1 MLGIPVVHV
10 LGVDA
15 LFLGLE
21 LGKDVSAVEP
31 HGVVVKAVVFA
42 KLSKEGGGGGP
53 IGTELQ
59 SGQEVRAGLYHVV
72 NKGQV
77 VNGFYA
83 QIFGSDSGDFGPGVV
98 LFGFLVPVRTF
109 VDNAVGVNHEVLLFA
124 DFGALL
130 YGAGKLSG
138 GVVEQFLGIDNP
150 AVHQVAVGAVHSGIA
165 DVTGS
170 GHVVVSGYGVLLVA
184 VRIVPILAGA
194 QMEGPGQAVFAYFP
208 GFGTAGQYVAEG
220 VVLNKGIDGVGADY
234 QFIGGAAYQIV
245 HGGHF
250 AGIQRTVHL
259 LVSELTAVG
268 ADVGFRFGLNGSLGG
283 LSAFGR
289 LLGFG
294 SAGLIGVGRGSA
306 LAAGEARYYHHDS
319 KQHSKR
325 FLHCVLSFYF

>member
-1 MLGIPVVHV
+1 MIN
-10 LGVDA
+10 
-15 LFLGLE
+15 
-21 LGKDVSAVEP
+21 
-31 HGVVVKAVVFA
+31 
-42 KLSKEGGGGGP
+42 
-53 IGTELQ
+53 Q
-59 SGQEVRAGLYHVV
+59 
-72 NKGQV
+72 GQV

-83 QIFGSDSGDFGPGVV
+83 QIFGSDSGDLSPGVV

-124 DFGALL
+124 DFSALL
-130 YGAGKLSG
+130 YGVGQLSG
-138 GVVEQFLGIDNP
+138 GVVEQFGSVHDP
-150 AVHQVAVGAVHSGIA
+150 AVHQVAVGAVHGGIA

-194 QMEGPGQAVFAYFP
+194 QMEGPGKAVFAYFP
-208 GFGTAGQYVAEG
+208 GFGAAGQYVAVG

-234 QFIGGAAYQIV
+234 ELVGGAAYQIV

-268 ADVGFRFGLNGSLGG
+268 ADVGFRFGLHGSLGG

>member
-1 MLGIPVVHV
+1 M
-10 LGVDA
+10 
-15 LFLGLE
+15 
-21 LGKDVSAVEP
+21 
-31 HGVVVKAVVFA
+31 
-42 KLSKEGGGGGP
+42 
-53 IGTELQ
+53 
-59 SGQEVRAGLYHVV
+59 V

-138 GVVEQFLGIDNP
+138 GVVEQFLGIDDP
-150 AVHQVAVGAVHSGIA
+150 TLHQVAVGAVHSGIA

-194 QMEGPGQAVFAYFP
+194 QMEGPGKAVFAYFP
-208 GFGTAGQYVAEG
+208 GFGAAGQYVAEG
-220 VVLNKGIDGVGADY
+220 VVLNKGIDGVSADY
-234 QFIGGAAYQIV
+234 ELVGGAAYQIV

-250 AGIQRTVHL
+250 AGVQRTVHL
-259 LVSELTAVG
+259 LVSELTAIG

-294 SAGLIGVGRGSA
+294 FAGLISIGRGSA